1 MVGCEKGGGILDERR
16 KYRGKKRARRSD
28 ITYKCKF

>member
-16 KYRGKKRARRSD
+16 KYRGKKRQRRSD
-28 ITYKCKF
+28 ITF